1 MIIRLLPAL
10 SLVSSVVSLW
20 FIMMQI
26 MSGTWLCTDV
36 ICRRSSLAP
45 CLKRQ
50 WWGIHTNLTRPYK
63 GWKRRTFHNHRWQ
76 CLQSWVIA
84 RRTTT
89 GLRPTAV
96 DRNWTKP
103 GLSHPLGLFALGVQV
118 CVVVGAFWSACLG
131 NQVQVHGSSDWFSAN
146 TLASSRSLFWFLQL
160 SCLIELGRILLF

>member
-10 SLVSSVVSLW
+10 SSVSSVVSLW

-89 GLRPTAV
+89 GLRPNAV
-96 DRNWTKP
+96 EPKLDET
-103 GLSHPLGLFALGVQV
+103 GAHPLGLFALGVQV
-118 CVVVGAFWSACLG
+118 CVSFVGVFWSTCLG
-131 NQVQVHGSSDWFSAN
+131 NQVQVHGSSDWLYAN
-146 TLASSRSLFWFLQL
+146 TLAGSRSLFCFLRL